1 MSRGVVK
8 SISFMSACQNHN
20 ICFYFEEDDSTGSLK
35 TRLYDDV
42 SAKRKSIVCLYH
54 MVKKWLR
61 MWKNNKATEPA
72 HINRRIKS
80 TSMASTGRKAKL
92 REKTKVSPTKCCRI
106 ASVDTKSLRCVAL
119 IHVLRV

>member
-1 MSRGVVK
+1 
-8 SISFMSACQNHN
+8 MSACQNHN
-20 ICFYFEEDDSTGSLK
+20 ICFYFEEESTGSLK
-35 TRLYDDV
+35 TRLYHDV
-42 SAKRKSIVCLYH
+42 TPKRKSIACLYH

-106 ASVDTKSLRCVAL
+106 AAVATKSPSCVAA